1 LGINI
6 SFWNPYCIYNIKL
19 NYIRSNKMEKRFLFI
34 LVSLIIIS
42 TILSATVI
50 QKEFTFNEPT
60 VKNIDGFD
68 RITLEGL
75 SYNYEPGHP
84 EVPMQPIQMVIPAG
98 EEAVKIEVIYQAT
111 EPVEG
116 VYNIYPNQTPY
127 PISYEG
133 VVSFDEPANEIYTK
147 NEFFPTKLVSEV
159 TTQYLR
165 GHSIAL
171 FNLFPVQYNPVT
183 QELIYYSS
191 ITISVETQS
200 TTQAAT
206 SFQKF
211 YRDDES
217 TRARVEQLVSNP
229 EEVSSYPASNND
241 REVTYDY
248 VIITSSTYESNFADF
263 VDFKLGQ
270 GYNVFLKTTTNIYSE
285 YTGIDNADKI
295 RNFIIDAYT
304 TMGAEYILLGGDT
317 AIVPYRGF
325 WVNSYGTEDY
335 NIPSDLYFSGLDRVG
350 TGTGPDWNTN
360 GDNKWG
366 EHVEADYFSEVYLG
380 RISAD
385 NSTELAAAINKQMM
399 YQDSPV
405 IADLEKT
412 LMVGEELNNSPQTN
426 GGDYKDEIV
435 NGGYYNGY
443 TTAGIPNNFAIDTL
457 YDRDGY
463 WSANQLYAKM
473 NSGINLLNHLG
484 HSNVDYNMKL
494 YNYSVTN
501 NNITVNGVNHNYFIL
516 YSQGCLPAAFEQNC
530 IAEKF
535 TTIENGCVTFV
546 GNSRYGWYVPGGS
559 NSSSQLMD
567 REFFDALFG
576 EDITQVGPMNADSKE
591 DNAAQ
596 CTNDNIRW
604 VYYELIL
611 FGDPSLD
618 VWTEVPEN
626 ITATFPSSIPMGT
639 SEIDLQTNAPY
650 ARFGLIQNGEI
661 IGNGAADESGDITI
675 ELFETVVT
683 PETISLSIIAHNKNR
698 FDSEILIISNEPYVV
713 FESYNVNDPS
723 GNGNSIPEFE
733 ESITLDMSLQ
743 NIGTVTATDVSA
755 ILSTEDDYITITS
768 DTNSFGDL
776 TAQQI
781 ISITDAFALD
791 IADDVPDQ
799 HNVMFTLVSSSAGQS
814 DWTSSFDMIVNA
826 PELYSD
832 SFIISDVA
840 GNNNSIIDPGEEIN
854 VIVNVENIGHANSP
868 IAFAHLTCDNVD
880 VVIEND
886 FINVGQIAAQNNT
899 NAVFEI
905 SADASIPIGT
915 SITFELSLVSGSYNY
930 STSFSKSI
938 GIIVEDFE
946 SGDFSALPWE
956 FAGSLDWTI
965 SVGAYE
971 GTYCAKSG
979 SIDNNSTTNMVLEID
994 VLSDGEI
1001 SFYRTVSSEANYDY
1015 LRFYIDGN
1023 QLDQWSGD
1031 EGWEEETYAIS
1042 AGTHTVEWRYY
1053 KDTAVTG
1060 GTDCARIDNITFPP
1074 LEIVAPPIVNVNPTL
1089 VNKEIGLNQ
1098 VSTEIV
1104 ELSNIGG
1111 EILNYT
1117 ISFSD
1122 APEWLEADPIS
1133 GSLNAGEMDEITLSF
1148 DSNGLETG
1156 QYSSSMVIEN
1166 GVSGQTVVP
1175 VILTVNP
1182 TGVNE
1187 NLPAKT
1193 ELTGNYPNPFNP
1205 ITNIQFSLKDESQV
1219 SLMIYNVR
1227 GQKVKTLV
1235 QDEMQAGY
1243 HSVIWNGTDEVG
1255 KSVSSGVYFSKFDSD
1270 DNNNSGRYTSVKKV
1284 ILLK

>member
-1 LGINI
+1 M
-6 SFWNPYCIYNIKL
+6 K
-19 NYIRSNKMEKRFLFI
+19 ERFLFI

-979 SIDNNSTTNMVLEID
+979 SIENNSTTNMVLEID